1 MNKTEIEGLRKNILL
16 KIDKLTPILHHFL
29 EVCFAFE
36 VGNEKELFGEEKL
49 SEERITLKTLGSFTE
64 EIQHLEFEGLREG
77 FRVIRDTKIFPLFCR
92 TEGIRKFLIKK
103 IKRRKRKFWDFYCKA
118 YVFNFGL
125 MRVIDTISRFQE
137 PPRINY
143 TDFIWQN
150 IDINGRKLV
159 VPGFTRTGLQFIE
172 NEIQALYKINET
184 LNNFRHGEIYEA
196 SDTREGILISLENI
210 EINER
215 IVDDNTIHQF
225 VFKKIEGY
233 VETFFPCSK
242 IITNK
247 TDYFLYGVI
256 FSKDIVFLF
265 LSPFKYIDA
274 LLIPYLLNE
283 DERERFNICLFFIKR
298 MLEHLEGKEI
308 DYTPFVRWDKEDY
321 IQKIIPSDAKCV
333 SNISG
338 MRLFISREAKTF
350 IQVVSEEKPH
360 IRITFFPFHFFERAR
375 YCEDPILELKGETN
389 V

>member
-1 MNKTEIEGLRKNILL
+1 MNKAEIEGLRKNILL

-36 VGNEKELFGEEKL
+36 VGNEKKLFGEKKL
-49 SEERITLKTLGSFTE
+49 SEGGNKMEAIRPISEKIKQFELAGLKEGSK
-64 EIQHLEFEGLREG
+64 
-77 FRVIRDTKIFPLFCR
+77 VVSDTKIFPLFCKA
-92 TEGIRKFLIKK
+92 EGIRKFLLKK
-103 IKRRKRKFWDFYCKA
+103 IMKRKKEFWDFHSKA

-125 MRVIDTISRFQE
+125 MRVVDTISRFQE
-137 PPRINY
+137 PARTNY
-143 TDFIWQN
+143 EDFIGQT

-159 VPGFTRTGLQFIE
+159 IPGFTRTGLKFIE
-172 NEIQALYKINET
+172 NEIKAFYKINDIFYD
-184 LNNFRHGEIYEA
+184 LRYGEIF
-196 SDTREGILISLENI
+196 DVKNNNGGILISLENI
-210 EINER
+210 EINKR
-215 IVDDNTIHQF
+215 IVDDNTIHPF
-225 VFKKIEGY
+225 VFKKIEDY

-242 IITNK
+242 TITK
-247 TDYFLYGVI
+247 RTDYFLYGVI

-265 LSPFKYIDA
+265 LSPFKYVDA
-274 LLIPYLLNE
+274 LLVPYLLNE

-321 IQKIIPSDAKCV
+321 IQKTIPSDAKCV

-360 IRITFFPFHFFERAR
+360 IRITFFPFYFFERAR